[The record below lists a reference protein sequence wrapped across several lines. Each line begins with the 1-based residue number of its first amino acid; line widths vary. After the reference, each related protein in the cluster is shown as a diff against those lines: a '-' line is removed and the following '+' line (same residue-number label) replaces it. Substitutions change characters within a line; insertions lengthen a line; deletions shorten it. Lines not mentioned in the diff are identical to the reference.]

1 MVKSISELLKDAD
14 ELITK
19 KIASVSA
26 PTEDDVVK
34 LANELRS
41 EPAIQEPS
49 SDDVYTLTEK
59 LAHAAA
65 LLDTLIYAQE
75 IAKVASFEATA
86 KEKGY
91 TQEQISEFFEKRASV
106 RFRSVTELIPGF
118 GC

>member
-1 MVKSISELLKDAD
+1 MAKSISELLKDAD

-41 EPAIQEPS
+41 VPANQEVPA
-49 SDDVYTLTEK
+49 DDIFTLTEK

-65 LLDTLIYAQE
+65 LLDTLINAQE
-75 IAKVASFEATA
+75 LAKIASFEASA

-91 TQEQISEFFEKRASV
+91 TPEQISEFFEKRASV
-106 RFRSVTELIPGF
+106 SFRSVTELIPGF
-118 GC
+118 GS

>member
-34 LANELRS
+34 LANELRTVS
-41 EPAIQEPS
+41 PEQEVQV
-49 SDDVYTLTEK
+49 DETYTLTEK
-59 LAHAAA
+59 LAHSAA
-65 LLDTLIYAQE
+65 LLDTLINAQE
-75 IAKVASFEATA
+75 LAKVAAFEAAA
-86 KEKGY
+86 KENGY
-91 TQEQISEFFEKRASV
+91 SQEQISEFFEKRASV

>member
-34 LANELRS
+34 LANELRTVS
-41 EPAIQEPS
+41 PEQEVQV
-49 SDDVYTLTEK
+49 DETYTLTEK

-65 LLDTLIYAQE
+65 LLDTLINAQE
-75 IAKVASFEATA
+75 LAKIASFEASA